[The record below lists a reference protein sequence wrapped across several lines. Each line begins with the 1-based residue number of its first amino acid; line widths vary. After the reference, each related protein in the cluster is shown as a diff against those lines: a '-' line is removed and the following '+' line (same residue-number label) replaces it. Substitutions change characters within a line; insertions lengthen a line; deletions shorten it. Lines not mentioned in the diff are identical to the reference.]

1 MTYMFQSLDGTAV
14 APNSTFQKKTQKLA
28 PHDDNVY
35 VPVNNDTVAGKLR
48 ECQALGP
55 RLANLENQIRT
66 KQEKAEQADRE
77 KQARRMMAAPIE
89 QPKPITKNIGD
100 MKQEELR
107 IRQTLAQQQRKQKEL
122 KRLEYLLAVEQKK
135 DTIVKT
141 RDQQKEVMENKKDE
155 KLNKQFEQQKL
166 CKQFHEKQLQKIADL
181 KAIQKYESKQIVIE
195 RKQQR
200 EYEVMLQKELDD
212 ELKNM
217 KQQETQ
223 LKLMLLQGFG
233 SGDEQKKRTMK
244 AKTWT
249 EKPVVEGAR
258 QQKRSNEVLKGQM
271 VQQRLRGDAK

>member
-1 MTYMFQSLDGTAV
+1 MLSFNGV
-14 APNSTFQKKTQKLA
+14 
-28 PHDDNVY
+28 
-35 VPVNNDTVAGKLR
+35 
-48 ECQALGP
+48 E
-55 RLANLENQIRT
+55 
-66 KQEKAEQADRE
+66 
-77 KQARRMMAAPIE
+77 
-89 QPKPITKNIGD
+89 
-100 MKQEELR
+100 
-107 IRQTLAQQQRKQKEL
+107 KEL